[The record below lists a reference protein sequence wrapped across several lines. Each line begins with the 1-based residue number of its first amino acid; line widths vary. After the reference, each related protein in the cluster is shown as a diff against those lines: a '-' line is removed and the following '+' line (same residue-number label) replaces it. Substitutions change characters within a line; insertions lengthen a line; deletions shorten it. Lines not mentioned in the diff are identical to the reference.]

1 MHPKKICVAAEPVPF
16 LPLSCWAGTAMA
28 PGALGVSQDQP
39 GSPHGMGWPCLP
51 TQPAVGCLQLPRA
64 PWPRPCALLRSLV
77 LTPLSPL
84 SQQPWRQRSSSCAPC
99 WCPLPWQTVGAR
111 AAPAHLRNGLRNP
124 CNSLNTNPRGLGV
137 RGAAAMRAQ
146 SPRVCGFSWGLAHL
160 TPPPPLCSFAVAT
173 PEKEEEDP
181 FNYGE

>member
-1 MHPKKICVAAEPVPF
+1 MHPKKICVAAEPLLF
-16 LPLSCWAGTAMA
+16 LLLNCWAGTAMA
-28 PGALGVSQDQP
+28 PGALGVSQNQP

-111 AAPAHLRNGLRNP
+111 AAPAHLRNGLGNP
-124 CNSLNTNPRGLGV
+124 CNSLHTDPRGLE
-137 RGAAAMRAQ
+137 GAWGSSHESPEPQSLWAQ
-146 SPRVCGFSWGLAHL
+146 PGARSPHPPCLLVCSGHPREGGGGSLQLW
-160 TPPPPLCSFAVAT
+160 
-173 PEKEEEDP
+173 
-181 FNYGE
+181 